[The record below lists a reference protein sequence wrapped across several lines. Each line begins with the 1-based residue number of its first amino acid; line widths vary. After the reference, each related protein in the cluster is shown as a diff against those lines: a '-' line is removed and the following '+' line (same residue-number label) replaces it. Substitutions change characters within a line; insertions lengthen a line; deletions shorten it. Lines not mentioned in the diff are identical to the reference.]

1 MIFIPAISWNFT
13 EWKNKDNS
21 GRWIMAHRVE
31 RINTQFKREI
41 SELILR
47 ELRDPR
53 LDEFVSVTEVNVSP
67 DLRYARV
74 YVSSVGGQQKETQIL
89 GALSSAAGFLRSEL
103 AKKIRLHRMPELHFV
118 WDNSIEKG
126 DRILRLID
134 EVSNHENP

>member
-1 MIFIPAISWNFT
+1 
-13 EWKNKDNS
+13 
-21 GRWIMAHRVE
+21 MAHRVE

-103 AKKIRLHRMPELHFV
+103 AKKIRLRRMPELHFV

>member
-1 MIFIPAISWNFT
+1 
-13 EWKNKDNS
+13 
-21 GRWIMAHRVE
+21 MAHRVE

-67 DLRYARV
+67 DLRYAKV

-103 AKKIRLHRMPELHFV
+103 AKKIRLRRMPELHFL

-126 DRILRLID
+126 DRILRLLD
-134 EVSNHENP
+134 EVKDQENP